1 LIILKINEEECP
13 EFIIKM
19 ILSKLDEKN
28 NKEKEI
34 VRLWRES
41 IIPIDSIESLINK
54 LNEIISKLNNEGTII
69 KYYNEWD
76 YYKWEYK

>member
-1 LIILKINEEECP
+1 
-13 EFIIKM
+13 
-19 ILSKLDEKN
+19 LDEKN

-69 KYYNEWD
+69 EYYDKWD
-76 YYKWEYK
+76 IREYK

>member
-1 LIILKINEEECP
+1 MIILRLKEEECP

-34 VRLWRES
+34 VRLWSEPK
-41 IIPIDSIESLINK
+41 IPIDSIESLTKK
-54 LNEIISKLNNEGTII
+54 LNEIITVLNNDNYI
-69 KYYNEWD
+69 KEYYYELD
-76 YYKWEYK
+76 IREYK

>member
-1 LIILKINEEECP
+1 LFILKINEEECP

-28 NKEKEI
+28 NQEKEI
-34 VRLWRES
+34 VRLWSEPK
-41 IIPIDSIESLINK
+41 IPIDSIESLTNK

-69 KYYNEWD
+69 EYYDEWD
-76 YYKWEYK
+76 IREYK

>member
-1 LIILKINEEECP
+1 
-13 EFIIKM
+13 M

-34 VRLWRES
+34 VRLWSEPK
-41 IIPIDSIESLINK
+41 IPIDSIESLIKK
-54 LNEIISKLNNEGTII
+54 LNEIISKLNKEKTI
-69 KYYNEWD
+69 KEYYDKWD